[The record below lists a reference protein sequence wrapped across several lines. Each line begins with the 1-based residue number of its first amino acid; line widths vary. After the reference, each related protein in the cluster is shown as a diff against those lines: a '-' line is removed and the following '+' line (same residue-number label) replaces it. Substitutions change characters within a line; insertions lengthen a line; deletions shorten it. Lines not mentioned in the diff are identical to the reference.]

1 MKAMG
6 KKNQNQKQPKPKCT
20 YLVTYPAGTSREVVE
35 VVKVRRSA
43 LRSKPTAQQ
52 LFGPKEQRHRPRDMT
67 PTWSTDPCTPCHW
80 CPMAPGCPGG
90 AQGRMDLPPHPDP
103 NCPATLL
110 LCMHHGGET
119 ALVSWL
125 WLGALWLWLWLC
137 RAGVAL
143 LHLLISCKQPLRA
156 INNSTG

>member
-1 MKAMG
+1 MHLFRHISCRDIQG
-6 KKNQNQKQPKPKCT
+6 GC
-20 YLVTYPAGTSREVVE
+20 E

-52 LFGPKEQRHRPRDMT
+52 LFGPKDQRHWPCDMT
-67 PTWSTDPCTPCHW
+67 PTWSMEHGSLQPLPLVSHGSC
-80 CPMAPGCPGG
+80 CPGG
-90 AQGRMDLPPHPDP
+90 AQGRVDLPPHPDP

-125 WLGALWLWLWLC
+125 WLGALWLWLC